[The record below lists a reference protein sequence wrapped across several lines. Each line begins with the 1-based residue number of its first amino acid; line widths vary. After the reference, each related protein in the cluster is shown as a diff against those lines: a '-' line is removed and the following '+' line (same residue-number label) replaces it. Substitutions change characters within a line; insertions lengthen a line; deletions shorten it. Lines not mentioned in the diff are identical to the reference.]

1 MIKKNRAIIGAVKK
15 YYVLQIKGAVRM
27 NRSSALKNF
36 IKKYKHAWVFLYA
49 FIYMPWFMYLE
60 KHITADSE
68 YHVIHSV
75 LDDKI
80 PFVEYFIVPYLLWF
94 VFIAAVFLYFFFT
107 DVEGFYKLAKLS
119 FIGMTIFLLIS
130 TVFPNGLTLRPV
142 VFPRDN
148 IFTDMVGMLY
158 LADTPTNVFPSLHVF
173 NSLAACIAI
182 AQSEQ
187 LKKHPVI
194 SNGAYI
200 LAGLIILATMFLK
213 QHSVIDVMG
222 AVLMAYTLY
231 QFVYAT
237 EKKESAKRVKKQRVW
252 IGSSEY
258 HNKGHCEME
267 QWLFLLC
274 RNRN

>member
-1 MIKKNRAIIGAVKK
+1 MS
-15 YYVLQIKGAVRM
+15 
-27 NRSSALKNF
+27 RSSALKNF

-60 KHITADSE
+60 KHITAESE

-148 IFTDMVGMLY
+148 IFTDMDVVSGRY
-158 LADTPTNVFPSLHVF
+158 PDE
-173 NSLAACIAI
+173 CI
-182 AQSEQ
+182 SESSC
-187 LKKHPVI
+187 V
-194 SNGAYI
+194 
-200 LAGLIILATMFLK
+200 
-213 QHSVIDVMG
+213 
-222 AVLMAYTLY
+222 
-231 QFVYAT
+231 QFSGCMYCNRT
-237 EKKESAKRVKKQRVW
+237 E
-252 IGSSEY
+252 
-258 HNKGHCEME
+258 
-267 QWLFLLC
+267 
-274 RNRN
+274 